1 VRRGGGG
8 EGLREGEGGGEGVTT
23 GSEGG
28 VVAGTRSGDVNIDK
42 TGRGRGVVVVVRVRR
57 RGAGGGVV
65 AGTRVE
71 RSGDVNIV
79 LSCPENKIMRL
90 WVGTPPKRY
99 VTFWDPRPIPA
110 KIPPSE
116 TLRNVLGSPRKNPP
130 F

>member
-1 VRRGGGG
+1 MRRGGGG
-8 EGLREGEGGGEGVTT
+8 EGLRGGEGVTT
-23 GSEGG
+23 GS
-28 VVAGTRSGDVNIDK
+28 IDK
-42 TGRGRGVVVVVRVRR
+42 TGRGRGGVVRVCVR

-116 TLRNVLGSPRKNPP
+116 TLRNVLGFPP